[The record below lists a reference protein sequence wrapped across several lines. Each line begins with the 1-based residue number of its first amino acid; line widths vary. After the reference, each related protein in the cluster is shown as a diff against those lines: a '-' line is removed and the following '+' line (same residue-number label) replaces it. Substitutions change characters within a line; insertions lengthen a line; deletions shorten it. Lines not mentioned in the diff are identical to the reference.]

1 MTPRR
6 VRSLLLAL
14 AAPWVGWAATGKP
27 ASEVLTPSLRQG
39 TVDLAVRLT
48 RSPAPEVPPAD
59 VRSPFSPPDFE
70 RLTPEEAKLA
80 AAKGRDR
87 GVPRAPSSGP
97 AVSSAVRS
105 AVADAT
111 GPTAAKPVP
120 ASDREILEQAAAR
133 IPSTGVIV
141 FGAQPLLVV
150 GGKRYAVGSRFTVT
164 LAGQDYE
171 VVLVAIDRL
180 TFTLRYRGE
189 QYARP
194 VTLR

>member
-1 MTPRR
+1 MSSRR
-6 VRSLLLAL
+6 FPGLWLAL
-14 AAPWVGWAATGKP
+14 ALPLVGWAATGKP

-39 TVDLAVRLT
+39 TVDLAARLT
-48 RSPAPEVPPAD
+48 RSPAPTVPTAD
-59 VRSPFSPPDFE
+59 LKSPFSPPDFE

-80 AAKGRDR
+80 AAKALFAG
-87 GVPRAPSSGP
+87 APPASSPGSG
-97 AVSSAVRS
+97 VSSAVRGP
-105 AVADAT
+105 AVGTT

-141 FGAQPLLVV
+141 FGAKPLLVV

-180 TFTLRYRGE
+180 TFTLRYRSE

-194 VTLR
+194 IILR